1 MGSVQFRTCVKIWN
15 KPVSLALLRYK
26 RDAGSHGIAW
36 RLRPVWTPAQIHSTL
51 PDLLKTIDRSE
62 PSASDRLEMDDVLIV
77 TKMDRLGRN
86 AMDVTATVDRLAK
99 LGIRVYCL
107 ALGGADLASAAGR
120 MTMQLINAVAQ
131 FERDLL
137 IERTNQRLGPRQ
149 GRRGEAGAAEGP
161 RRQEGSRRCARR
173 STAAPRCP
181 QWPSSLTPA
190 ARRSCGCGMLERLGG
205 VSEHDNI
212 MTFPSTKAGQ
222 SHHTPGIRSPAA
234 DTTPPSMRIRSK
246 SAAPSRSFFTS

>member
-1 MGSVQFRTCVKIWN
+1 MDIAAHAQSLQHGDSLSLSFLLADDASPSMPPQDGQSTISHCVKIWN

-62 PSASDRLEMDDVLIV
+62 QSASDRLEMDDVLIV

-107 ALGGADLASAAGR
+107 ALGGADLRQRGR
-120 MTMQLINAVAQ
+120 PHDDAVDQ
-131 FERDLL
+131 
-137 IERTNQRLGPRQ
+137 
-149 GRRGEAGAAEGP
+149 RRGA
-161 RRQEGSRRCARR
+161 
-173 STAAPRCP
+173 
-181 QWPSSLTPA
+181 
-190 ARRSCGCGMLERLGG
+190 
-205 VSEHDNI
+205 I
-212 MTFPSTKAGQ
+212 
-222 SHHTPGIRSPAA
+222 
-234 DTTPPSMRIRSK
+234 
-246 SAAPSRSFFTS
+246 